1 MLFQYVILSYRYT
14 EKISTLT
21 KYVEDIQ
28 GSKTQAAEESIKV
41 LQKKNDSLESDLRSA
56 TSE

>member
-21 KYVEDIQ
+21 KHVEDIQ
-28 GSKTQAAEESIKV
+28 GSKTQAAEESIKG

>member
-28 GSKTQAAEESIKV
+28 GYKTQAAEESIKG